1 MEKYFILKAKEWY
14 MCFIK
19 DTWENFEKFLSS
31 EGIDIVGEEK
41 TDVEDLGKVYTR
53 LIKTEFDT
61 MGESPELEE
70 EIKEKTANLMLNCGD
85 KLLVDVFNK
94 MSENFGRIASVF
106 ASDVPIRAKT
116 FTVLVSDGEKSE
128 PKPNY
133 YYIGDRHWFKF
144 SDIKSDE
151 FWDFMDRFGGCARI
165 R

>member
-41 TDVEDLGKVYTR
+41 TDVEDFGKVYTR

-70 EIKEKTANLMLNCGD
+70 EIKEKMANLMLNCGD
-85 KLLVDVFNK
+85 KLLADVFNE
-94 MSENFGRIASVF
+94 MSKNFDEISSAF

-128 PKPNY
+128 PQPNCY
-133 YYIGDRHWFKF
+133 YVGDRHWLKF
-144 SDIKSDE
+144 SDIESNE
-151 FWDFMDRFGGCARI
+151 FWKFMARFGGCARI